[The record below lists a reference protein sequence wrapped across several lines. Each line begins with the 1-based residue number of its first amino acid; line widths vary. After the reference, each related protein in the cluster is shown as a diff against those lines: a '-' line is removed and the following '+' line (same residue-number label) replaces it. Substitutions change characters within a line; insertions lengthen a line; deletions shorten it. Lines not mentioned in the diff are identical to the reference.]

1 MTSLGSIT
9 LNEIQIFEVAADPSE
24 TGLVAATGSL
34 AILTDG
40 SKMFLKKGE
49 GDTDWTSVSPNP
61 KYTST
66 MEEDF
71 ITSSTSFTSVSS
83 LQTELLPVGLYKFE
97 FNCKL
102 NSTYG
107 ADNVRIKLH
116 PSSDNLES
124 KYAQGNILTLDNA
137 SECIVSGY
145 GVFRINS
152 PITLSFQV
160 KSEASGNV
168 ITVKPDSI
176 LIIEPL

>member
-1 MTSLGSIT
+1 MSSLGSIT
-9 LNEIQIFEVAADPSE
+9 LNEIQIFEVSADPSE

-61 KYTST
+61 KYTNS
-66 MEEDF
+66 MKEEF
-71 ITSSTSFTSVSS
+71 ITSSTTYISISNMETD
-83 LQTELLPVGLYKFE
+83 LLPVGLYKFE
-97 FNCKL
+97 FNCKI
-102 NSTYG
+102 NSVSG
-107 ADNVRIKLH
+107 ADDIRIKLQ
-116 PSSDNLES
+116 PSADNLES
-124 KYAQGNILTLDNA
+124 KYAQGNILTLDDA

-145 GVFRINS
+145 GIFRINS
-152 PITLSFQV
+152 PVSLSMQV
-160 KSEASGNV
+160 KSEVPNNI